1 MCIEKRD
8 DMIINDLINDNAKN
22 NELVVDE
29 VIGDEDRRGH
39 GDGASCGTGRCD
51 GCDDRSADD
60 SILTVYM
67 KVA

>member
-8 DMIINDLINDNAKN
+8 DVIISDLINNNAKN

-39 GDGASCGTGRCD
+39 GDEVSCSTGRCD
-51 GCDDRSADD
+51 GRDDRSGDN
-60 SILTVYM
+60 SIPTVYV
-67 KVA
+67 KVV